1 MKIGRYRMRFQTTTT
16 LMVLAVVALALSAL
30 YAMISLEISRHT
42 REGLEQQAVGIART
56 VSHTPTVQEALS
68 PGGNR
73 AAVQAYAE
81 EVRTANRIQFVV
93 VIDMNGIRLSH
104 PNAERIGEH
113 FSGGD
118 EEPALHGQETISEAS
133 GSLGRSVRAF
143 SPIYAKDG
151 RQIGAVSVGLSL
163 DSVHSAVGQN
173 MWLLYAGILLG
184 GLLGI
189 SGAVLLGRKLK
200 RMMFGMEPEEIA
212 RLLEERSAMLQ
223 SAKEGIMAVDKELR
237 ITLINAEARRLIGSG
252 DEASFTEVDRDA
264 KAARHIGEREE
275 DFCSLLRMDRVLE
288 SGEPVHD
295 LEVERGGTALLVNTV
310 PVVIGGRV
318 EGAFATFRD
327 KTEITVLMERL
338 SGISLY
344 ADALRAQTHE
354 FMNKLHIIMGLT
366 HMKRYDR
373 LEEYLQEAVPS
384 LQIEAGAV
392 VTQVKDPVIA
402 GFLLGK
408 LSLMREAG
416 IGLRVREDGML
427 PEAWEPAIS
436 RELVT
441 IIGNLLQNAIEAPRP
456 EGQTKAIEIG
466 FDYAGGWLEIEVQ
479 DNGTGISP
487 ELAESLYDQ
496 GSSTKGAK
504 RGVGLYLVRRS
515 ADRLGGAV
523 TFLSEPGEGTRF
535 RVELPYPTKNG
546 VK

>member
-1 MKIGRYRMRFQTTTT
+1 MKIGRYRVRFQTTTT

-56 VSHTPTVQEALS
+56 VSHAPTVQEALS
-68 PGGNR
+68 PGGKR
-73 AAVQAYAE
+73 EAVQEYAE
-81 EVRTANRIQFVV
+81 QVRTTNGIQFVV

-104 PNAERIGEH
+104 PNPERIGEH

-118 EEPALHGQETISEAS
+118 EEPALHGRETISEAS

-143 SPIYAKDG
+143 APIYGKDG
-151 RQIGAVSVGLSL
+151 RQIGAVAVGLSL
-163 DSVHSAVGQN
+163 DSVHAAVGQN
-173 MWLLYAGILLG
+173 MWMLYAGILLG

-189 SGAVLLGRKLK
+189 CGAVLLGRKLK
-200 RMMFGMEPEEIA
+200 RVMFGMEPEEIA

-223 SAKEGIMAVDKELR
+223 SAKEGIMAVDKQQR
-237 ITLINAEARRLIGSG
+237 VTLINAEARRLIGIG
-252 DEASFTEVDRDA
+252 DELASSESDLDA
-264 KAARHIGEREE
+264 KDAPYAGEREE
-275 DFCSLLRMDRVLE
+275 DFLSLLRMDRVLE

-295 LEVERGGTALLVNTV
+295 LEVERGGTALLVNAV
-310 PVVIGGRV
+310 PVVIDGRV

-327 KTEITVLMERL
+327 KTEIAMLMERL

-373 LEEYLQEAVPS
+373 LEEYLKEAVPS

-408 LSLMREAG
+408 LSLMREAR
-416 IGLRVREDGML
+416 ISLRVREDGML
-427 PEAWEPAIS
+427 PEAREPAVS

-441 IIGNLLQNAIEAPRP
+441 IVGNLLQNAMEAPRA
-456 EGQTKAIEIG
+456 EGQAKAIEIG
-466 FDYAGGWLEIEVQ
+466 FDYAEGWLEIEVQ
-479 DNGTGISP
+479 DNGIGIAS
-487 ELAESLYDQ
+487 EVAESLYDQ
-496 GSSTKGAK
+496 GSSTKGTN

-515 ADRLGGAV
+515 ANRLGGTV
-523 TFLSEPGEGTRF
+523 TFRSEPGEGTRF

-546 VK
+546 VD